1 MAGRSAKELYRRLA
15 PVLYARAQRALKDPK
30 LAEQLT
36 HEVAVELAKL
46 PESLTDAELLK
57 KGRARLAQLCKERN
71 SAALDS
77 LQPGHR

>member
-36 HEVAVELAKL
+36 HEVAVELARL
-46 PESLTDAELLK
+46 PERLTDAELLK
-57 KGRARLAQLCKERN
+57 RGRARLAQLCRER
-71 SAALDS
+71 STTALDS
-77 LQPGHR
+77 LLPGQR